1 VAWVKLDDG
10 FFRHH
15 KVLLAGRDA
24 RDLALAALCHASAS
38 LSDGYIPAAAL
49 RQLAADAQ
57 VANARRLAARLVEVG
72 LWEPAPGGYRIHD
85 YLAYN
90 PSRERVLATRASRAA
105 AASKT
110 RANGEENPSKT
121 RAKREH
127 FARSDAVAEAEQNAG
142 PRDIPPSHDP
152 SHDPSRPLAPS
163 LPEGPAEATDAG
175 GATRI
180 ARARAMAIPKP
191 GLPPGSTEAA
201 LRAEFAALLGPP
213 GTAGEQRRE
222 NAAIGELA
230 RAGVRPGEPRQLV
243 DAWRE
248 LYTVP
253 CTVRAIADNLRTL
266 RRPVLGR
273 GPGRRRE
280 SAAEQ
285 IDRVFAE
292 HGVAS

>member
-1 VAWVKLDDG
+1 VSWVKLDDG

-15 KVLLAGRDA
+15 KVILAGREA

-38 LSDGYIPAAAL
+38 LSDGYIPAGAL

-57 VANARRLAARLVEVG
+57 VSNPKRLAARLVEVG
-72 LWEPAPGGYRIHD
+72 LWEVAPGGYRIHD

-90 PSRERVLATRASRAA
+90 PSRERVLETRARRVA

-110 RANGEENPSKT
+110 RAHAEQNASKT

-127 FARSDAVAEAEQNAG
+127 FARDDALAEAEQNAG
-142 PRDIPPSHDP
+142 PRDTPP
-152 SHDPSRPLAPS
+152 SHDPSRPLESPPS
-163 LPEGPAEATDAG
+163 EHPGEATETG
-175 GATRI
+175 GGTRI
-180 ARARAMAIPKP
+180 ARARAMAVPKP

-201 LRAEFAALLGPP
+201 LRAEFALLLGPP
-213 GTAGEQRRE
+213 GTEGERRRE
-222 NAAIGELA
+222 NVAIGELA
-230 RAGVRPGEPRQLV
+230 RAGVRPGEPQQLV

-266 RRPVLGR
+266 RRPVRGR

-280 SAAEQ
+280 TAAEQ